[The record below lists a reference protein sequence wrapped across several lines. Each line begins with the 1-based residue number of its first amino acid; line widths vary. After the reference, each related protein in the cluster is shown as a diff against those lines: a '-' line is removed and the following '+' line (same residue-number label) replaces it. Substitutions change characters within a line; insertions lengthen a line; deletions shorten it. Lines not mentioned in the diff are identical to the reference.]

1 MTETPLVWC
10 DQVGRTYGRGSQA
23 VVALR
28 DVTLRIQR
36 GDRIAITGRSGSG
49 KSTLAHLVAGLDAPT
64 SGSVTWPALGSRAEL
79 RPSRIGVVFQFASL
93 LPELD
98 VLENVALPLELGGA
112 PAVQARERARD
123 ALADLGLDALA
134 RQLPEE
140 LSGGQAQR
148 VAMARVLATAPSL
161 VVADEPTG
169 QLDHATATP
178 MLEVLEAAC
187 DALGAALLLTTH
199 DERVAARYPL
209 RWKMADGRLSP
220 ENGS

>member
-1 MTETPLVWC
+1 
-10 DQVGRTYGRGSQA
+10 

-49 KSTLAHLVAGLDAPT
+49 KSTLAHLVAGLDVPT

-79 RPSRIGVVFQFASL
+79 RPRRIGVVFQFASL

>member
-1 MTETPLVWC
+1 MTETPVVWC
-10 DQVGRTYGRGSQA
+10 QEAGRSYGRGSQTVIA
-23 VVALR
+23 VQ
-28 DVTLRIQR
+28 DVTLRIR
-36 GDRIAITGRSGSG
+36 PGDRIAITGRSGSG
-49 KSTLAHLVAGLDAPT
+49 KSTLAHLVAGLDRPT
-64 SGSVTWPALGSRAEL
+64 TGSVTWPALGSRAQL
-79 RPSRIGVVFQFASL
+79 RPGKIGVVFQFASL

-112 PAVQARERARD
+112 PAFQARERARD

-134 RQLPEE
+134 HQLPEE

-148 VAMARVLATAPSL
+148 VAVARVLATAPSL

-169 QLDHATATP
+169 QLDHATAVP

-209 RWKMADGRLSP
+209 RWRMVDGRLRSGD
-220 ENGS
+220 GS

>member
-1 MTETPLVWC
+1 MTETPVVWC
-10 DQVGRTYGRGSQA
+10 QEAGRSFGRGSQT
-23 VVALR
+23 VVAVR
-28 DVTLRIQR
+28 DVTLRIR
-36 GDRIAITGRSGSG
+36 PGDRIAITGRSGSG
-49 KSTLAHLVAGLDAPT
+49 KSTLAHLVAGLDRPT
-64 SGSVTWPALGSRAEL
+64 TGSVTWPALGSRAQL
-79 RPSRIGVVFQFASL
+79 RPGKIGVVFQFASL

-98 VLENVALPLELGGA
+98 VLENVALPLELAGA
-112 PAVQARERARD
+112 PAFQARERARD

-134 RQLPEE
+134 NQLPEE

-148 VAMARVLATAPSL
+148 VAVARVLATAPSL

-169 QLDHATATP
+169 QLDHATAVP

-209 RWKMADGRLSP
+209 RWQMVDGRLRP
-220 ENGS
+220 GEGS

>member
-1 MTETPLVWC
+1 MKETPVVWC
-10 DQVGRTYGRGSQA
+10 QDAGRSYGRGSQA

-28 DVTLRIQR
+28 DVTLRVLP

-49 KSTLAHLVAGLDAPT
+49 KSTLAHLVAGLDQPT
-64 SGSVTWPALGSRAEL
+64 SGSVSWPALGPRAHL
-79 RPSRIGVVFQFASL
+79 RPGKIGVVFQFASL
-93 LPELD
+93 IPELD

-112 PAVQARERARD
+112 PALQARERARD
-123 ALADLGLDALA
+123 ALADLELEKLA

-148 VAMARVLATAPSL
+148 VAVARVLATAPSL

-169 QLDHATATP
+169 QLDHATAAP

-199 DERVAARYPL
+199 DERVAARYSL
-209 RWKMADGRLSP
+209 RWKMVDGSLRS
-220 ENGS
+220 EDGS

>member
-1 MTETPLVWC
+1 MKETPVVWC
-10 DQVGRTYGRGSQA
+10 QDAGRSYGRGSQA

-28 DVTLRIQR
+28 DVTLRVLP

-49 KSTLAHLVAGLDAPT
+49 KSTLAHLVAGLDQPT
-64 SGSVTWPALGSRAEL
+64 SGSVSWPALGPRAHL
-79 RPSRIGVVFQFASL
+79 RPGKIGVVFQFASL
-93 LPELD
+93 IPELD

-112 PAVQARERARD
+112 PALQARERARD
-123 ALADLGLDALA
+123 ALADLELETLA

-148 VAMARVLATAPSL
+148 VAVARVLATAPSL

-169 QLDHATATP
+169 QLDHATAAP

-199 DERVAARYPL
+199 DERVAARYSL
-209 RWKMADGRLSP
+209 RWKMVDGSLRS
-220 ENGS
+220 EDGS

>member
-1 MTETPLVWC
+1 
-10 DQVGRTYGRGSQA
+10 

-28 DVTLRIQR
+28 DVTLVILR

-49 KSTLAHLVAGLDAPT
+49 KSTLAHLVAGLDNPT
-64 SGSVTWPALGSRAEL
+64 AGSVSWPALGSRTEL
-79 RPSRIGVVFQFASL
+79 RPSKVGVVFQFASL

-98 VLENVALPLELGGA
+98 IVENVALPLQLGGA
-112 PAVQARERARD
+112 PAVLARERARD
-123 ALADLGLDALA
+123 ALADLGLSDLA

-148 VAMARVLATAPSL
+148 VAVARVLATGPSL

-169 QLDHATATP
+169 QLDHATAGP
-178 MLEVLEAAC
+178 MLDVLEAAC

-199 DERVAARYPL
+199 DERVAARYPR
-209 RWKMADGRLSP
+209 RWQMVDGTLHQ
-220 ENGS
+220 EDGQ

>member
-1 MTETPLVWC
+1 MKETPVVWC
-10 DQVGRTYGRGSQA
+10 QDAGRSYGRGSQA

-28 DVTLRIQR
+28 DVTLRVLS

-49 KSTLAHLVAGLDAPT
+49 KSTLAHLVAGLDQPT
-64 SGSVTWPALGSRAEL
+64 SGSVSWPALGPRAHL
-79 RPSRIGVVFQFASL
+79 RPGKIGVVFQFASL
-93 LPELD
+93 IPELD

-112 PAVQARERARD
+112 PALQARERARD
-123 ALADLGLDALA
+123 ALADLELETLA

-148 VAMARVLATAPSL
+148 VAVARVLATAPSL

-169 QLDHATATP
+169 QLDHATAAP

-199 DERVAARYPL
+199 DERVAARYSL
-209 RWKMADGRLSP
+209 RWKMVDGSLRS
-220 ENGS
+220 EDGS

>member
-1 MTETPLVWC
+1 MKETPVVWC
-10 DQVGRTYGRGSQA
+10 QDAGRSFGRGSKA

-28 DVTLRIQR
+28 DVTLRVLP
-36 GDRIAITGRSGSG
+36 GDRVAITGRSGSG
-49 KSTLAHLVAGLDAPT
+49 KSTLAHLVAGLDQPT
-64 SGSVTWPALGSRAEL
+64 SGSVSWPALGPRAHL
-79 RPSRIGVVFQFASL
+79 RPGKIGVVFQFASL
-93 LPELD
+93 IPELD

-112 PAVQARERARD
+112 PAFQARERARD
-123 ALADLGLDALA
+123 ALADLQLETLA

-148 VAMARVLATAPSL
+148 VAVARVLATAPSL

-169 QLDHATATP
+169 QLDHATAAP

-199 DERVAARYPL
+199 DERVAARYSL
-209 RWKMADGRLSP
+209 RWKMVDGSLRT
-220 ENGS
+220 EEGS